1 MQCPTDLEG
10 FLLLLHT
17 LMLQLLLDQS
27 RLLGLNLFLQLVD
40 LVVHDLQLPLVLRD
54 LILQTWYQQS

>member
-1 MQCPTDLEG
+1 MQCPTDLES

-27 RLLGLNLFLQLVD
+27 RLLGLDLLLQLVD

-54 LILQTWYQQS
+54 LILQIWYQQS